1 MTNNNNNTNSH
12 DGIPAYELTEAQCF
26 DRMDWALRIIED
38 ANESAANKY
47 IAKRALKH
55 VQERLYVLTVGESTQ
70 QTIERMGA

>member
-1 MTNNNNNTNSH
+1 
-12 DGIPAYELTEAQCF
+12 
-26 DRMDWALRIIED
+26 MDWALRIIED